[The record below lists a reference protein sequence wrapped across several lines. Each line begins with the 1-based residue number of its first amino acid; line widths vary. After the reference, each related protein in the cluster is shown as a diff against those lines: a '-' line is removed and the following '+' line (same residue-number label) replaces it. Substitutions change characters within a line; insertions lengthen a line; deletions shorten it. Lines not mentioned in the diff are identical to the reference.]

1 MSEDLLILLFIAA
14 SVALPLGITFFFMRG
29 SGGFG
34 IFGLAKIKG
43 GVATAAVIERIGET
57 GQTISSP
64 SVGPEAPVYRLGLL
78 VTPPGGGDAYTAECK
93 CAIPRIFVPMVLPGA
108 RIGVVV
114 DPTDPQKVVPNWDSF
129 NAGGGTTQV
138 SGMSGALAIGQ
149 SGGTMSLD
157 GIEVAF
163 DADGN
168 PVSGLQAVVGAVRSG
183 AMNTEHGSAAKLLAT
198 GTHGTAVITTAQPL
212 GKKVR
217 DIDPKADPARL
228 DDPIWLFTLDVT
240 LAGRSPFPAMF
251 GHRVPAAKVSEL
263 APGVKLAVAVDE
275 SNPAAECAIDWDR
288 SPLS

>member
-1 MSEDLLILLFIAA
+1 
-14 SVALPLGITFFFMRG
+14 
-29 SGGFG
+29 
-34 IFGLAKIKG
+34 
-43 GVATAAVIERIGET
+43 
-57 GQTISSP
+57 
-64 SVGPEAPVYRLGLL
+64 
-78 VTPPGGGDAYTAECK
+78 
-93 CAIPRIFVPMVLPGA
+93 
-108 RIGVVV
+108 
-114 DPTDPQKVVPNWDSF
+114 
-129 NAGGGTTQV
+129 
-138 SGMSGALAIGQ
+138 
-149 SGGTMSLD
+149 
-157 GIEVAF
+157 
-163 DADGN
+163 
-168 PVSGLQAVVGAVRSG
+168 
-183 AMNTEHGSAAKLLAT
+183 MNTEHGSAAKLLAT